1 MGKDRL
7 DLSIQELKGIGP
19 VRGRLFEKIGIKT
32 LRDALYYLPFRY
44 EDRTHI
50 KSISCLNPGTLET
63 VRGKIISSVIRQYR
77 ERTGRRQ
84 TRLEVAVDD
93 GTGVVR
99 AVWFNQAYRQKS
111 LIVGQELFISGVVQ
125 TESCS
130 KGTPE
135 MGHPEY
141 ELITDDRDSL
151 IHANRI
157 VPIYRT
163 TEGVTQKQ
171 FRAMLHEIA
180 SGPVLTMH
188 DPIPEEVLKCTGL
201 PGLPESLHQVHV
213 PDGTSDLAVLN
224 AKGTPFHKRLAF
236 DEFFLF
242 ELGMARIRENNARAP
257 GMSFAAEGRLQRKLR
272 TLLPFAF
279 TGAQER
285 VITEILGDMKRPSPM
300 RRLLQGDVG
309 SGKTVV
315 ALAAILNAVECGFQ
329 AVFMAPT
336 EVLAEQHFLTLGRL
350 AAALGLTVEL
360 LTGSTK
366 GRYPGTIE
374 SGEVDI
380 VIGTHAVIQEKVK
393 FQKLGLAVI
402 DEQHKFGVVQRTLLR
417 EKGIHPDVLVMTAT
431 PIPRSLAMTMFGD
444 LDCSV
449 LDELPPGRKPVE
461 TMVFDAGRKQEI
473 YRIIGNELA
482 SGRQVYVVYPLIED
496 SEASDL
502 RSATQ
507 GKKAFEKIFPEITV
521 GLLHGKM
528 SPSDKAAVMER
539 FKSGAL
545 QVLVT
550 TTVIEVGVDVPNAS
564 VMIIVHAER
573 FGLAQM
579 HQLRGRIG
587 RGTDSS
593 FCLLVAYEPLGE
605 DARRRLDVL
614 VGSADG
620 FRISEEDLA
629 IRGPGDFFGERQAGL
644 PGLRVADMLR
654 DSDMLESARRETI
667 GLLRDDPGLSAHPK
681 LREALEIF
689 WKEKRE
695 LFKTG

>member
-7 DLSIQELKGIGP
+7 AARIRELKGIGP
-19 VRGRLFEKIGIKT
+19 VRGRLLEKIGIKT

-63 VRGKIISSVIRQYR
+63 VRGKIMSSVIRQYR

-93 GTGVVR
+93 GTGILR

-111 LIVGQELFISGVVQ
+111 FIVGQELFLSGVVQ
-125 TESCS
+125 TESRS

-141 ELITDDRDSL
+141 ESITDDRDSL
-151 IHANRI
+151 IHTNRI

-163 TEGVTQKQ
+163 TEGITQKQ
-171 FRAMLHEIA
+171 FRAILHEIA
-180 SGPVLTMH
+180 SGPGLTVH
-188 DPIPEEVLKCTGL
+188 DPVPEEVLKRTGL
-201 PGLPESLHQVHV
+201 PGLAESLQQVHMPRSTTDV
-213 PDGTSDLAVLN
+213 SLLN
-224 AKGTPFHKRLAF
+224 TQGTPYHKRLAF
-236 DEFFLF
+236 DEFMLF
-242 ELGMARIRENNARAP
+242 ELGMARIREATARAQ
-257 GMSFAAEGRLQRKLR
+257 GISFVAQGRLLKRLR
-272 TLLPFAF
+272 ALLPFAL

-285 VITEILGDMKRPSPM
+285 VITEILGDMKGSSPM

-309 SGKTVV
+309 SGKTMV
-315 ALAAILNAVECGFQ
+315 ALAAILTAVECGYQ
-329 AVFMAPT
+329 TVFMAPT

-350 AAALGLTVEL
+350 ATTLDLTVEL
-360 LTGSTK
+360 LTGSTRNRRLGK
-366 GRYPGTIE
+366 IE

-380 VIGTHAVIQEKVK
+380 VIGTHAIIQEKVR
-393 FQKLGLAVI
+393 FRRLGLAVI

-431 PIPRSLAMTMFGD
+431 PIPRSLAMTLFGD

-449 LDELPPGRKPVE
+449 LDELPPGRKPVH
-461 TMVFDAGRKQEI
+461 TMVFDAEEKQEI
-473 YRIIGNELA
+473 YRIIGNEL
-482 SGRQVYVVYPLIED
+482 SRGRQVYVVYPLIDD
-496 SEASDL
+496 SETSDL

-507 GKKAFEKIFPEITV
+507 GKKAFERIFPEFTV

-528 SPSDKAAVMER
+528 SPSDKEEVMKR
-539 FKSGAL
+539 FKNGAV
-545 QVLVT
+545 QILVS
-550 TTVIEVGVDVPNAS
+550 TTVIEVGIDVPNAS

-593 FCLLVAYEPLGE
+593 HCLLVAYKPLGDE
-605 DARRRLDVL
+605 ARRRLDVL

-629 IRGPGDFFGERQAGL
+629 IRGPGEFFGERQAGL
-644 PGLRVADMLR
+644 PDLRVADMLR
-654 DSDMLESARRETI
+654 DSDMLEVARTETA
-667 GLLRDDPGLSAHPK
+667 GLLCGDPGLSAYPM
-681 LREALEIF
+681 LREALDMF

-695 LFKTG
+695 LFTTG